1 MFRQAPD
8 PGRSL
13 YCNLL
18 VRLAASACLIVAA
31 SASAL
36 PDDSRQPI
44 RISADQALRDERQG
58 FTEYTGNVRM
68 QQGSL
73 QIEAEKITVFHRQAA
88 ADRILAQ
95 GNPARLQQQP
105 EVDKGIVHAAA
116 QHIEYFKEEE
126 RVHLRRQARI
136 EQEGSVVTGDTID
149 YYMAEQRVRA
159 DAGRREDGGRVEVVI
174 PAQVLEGAVENG
186 AARGATEG
194 E

>member
-8 PGRSL
+8 PGHTRPVPL
-13 YCNLL
+13 Q
-18 VRLAASACLIVAA
+18 AAIVAA
-31 SASAL
+31 AWLLLAPGIHAL
-36 PDDSRQPI
+36 PEDRQQPI

-73 QIEAEKITVFHRQAA
+73 QIEAEKITVYHQQAA
-88 ADRILAQ
+88 ADRILAE
-95 GNPARLQQQP
+95 GSPARLQQQP

-116 QHIEYFKEEE
+116 LRIEYFKAEE
-126 RVHLRRQARI
+126 RVHLQRQARI
-136 EQEGSVVTGDTID
+136 EQEGSIVTGDSID

-174 PAQVLEGAVENG
+174 PAQVFEGMNADG
-186 AARGATEG
+186 AASGATQG

>member
-8 PGRSL
+8 PGRAL
-13 YCNLL
+13 YLTL
-18 VRLAASACLIVAA
+18 LAALAALACLAVAA
-31 SASAL
+31 SAYAL
-36 PDDSRQPI
+36 PDDRRQPI

-73 QIEAEKITVFHRQAA
+73 QIEAEKITVFHQQAA
-88 ADRILAQ
+88 ADRILAE

-116 QHIEYFKEEE
+116 QQIEYFKEEE

-174 PAQVLEGAVENG
+174 PAQALEGAEEDGV
-186 AARGATEG
+186 ASGATES